1 MEIHWNFLILRANI
15 LQDHPKIDNQSKLN
29 KKSKVNDIQVFETNI
44 NTSARYIR
52 VLAQNYGDAPYWHH
66 AAGQPSWIF
75 SDEIII
81 E

>member
-1 MEIHWNFLILRANI
+1 MG
-15 LQDHPKIDNQSKLN
+15 KIDNQSKLN
-29 KKSKVNDIQVFETNI
+29 KKSKVNDIQVFETNVST
-44 NTSARYIR
+44 NARYVR
-52 VLAQNYGDAPYWHH
+52 VLAKNYGDAPYWHH